1 MKNFF
6 TILGGMGTLAT
17 ESFIHVLNERTPI
30 HSDQDYLN
38 YLLVNHATV
47 PDRTDFILGKT
58 KDDPSLAIKE
68 DIQQYSHFQPDF
80 FVLTCNTAHHFF
92 DKLQE
97 ETDIPILHM
106 PRLAVEVVNQ
116 KFAKT
121 SGKTRVGL
129 LATEGTIQTKVYE
142 NELMKFDNLEV
153 ILPDATVQQEVTNL
167 IYRDVKENHFC
178 NEELFYQILQ
188 QMTEKYACDV
198 IILGCTELSLVQ
210 EFTQN
215 KKYPVVDA
223 QSELADET
231 IRRALRNREEPEK
244 KAT

>member
-1 MKNFF
+1 MPMKNFF
-6 TILGGMGTLAT
+6 TVLGGMGTLAT
-17 ESFIHVLNERTPI
+17 ESFIHILNERTPI

-47 PDRTDFILGKT
+47 PDRTDFILGKS
-58 KDDPSLAIKE
+58 KEDPSSAIKE
-68 DIQQYSHFQPDF
+68 DIQQYAALNPEF

-92 DKLQE
+92 DELQQA
-97 ETDIPILHM
+97 TDIPILHM
-106 PRLAVEVVNQ
+106 PRLAVEVANQ
-116 KFAKT
+116 KFAKK

-142 NELMKFDNLEV
+142 NELEKFDNLEV
-153 ILPDATVQQEVTNL
+153 ILPSETLQQDVTNL

-188 QMTEKYACDV
+188 QMSEEFSCDV
-198 IILGCTELSLVQ
+198 MVLGCTELSLVQ
-210 EFTQN
+210 EATQN

-223 QSELADET
+223 QSELANET
-231 IRRALRNREEPEK
+231 IRRALKNRI
-244 KAT
+244 

>member
-6 TILGGMGTLAT
+6 TVLGGMGTLAT
-17 ESFIHVLNERTPI
+17 ESFIHILNERTPI

-47 PDRTDFILGKT
+47 PDRTDFILGKS
-58 KDDPSLAIKE
+58 KEDPSSAIKE
-68 DIQQYSHFQPDF
+68 DIQQYAALNPEF

-92 DKLQE
+92 DELQQA
-97 ETDIPILHM
+97 TDIPILHM
-106 PRLAVEVVNQ
+106 PRLAVEVANQ
-116 KFAKT
+116 KFAKK

-142 NELMKFDNLEV
+142 NELEKFDNLEV
-153 ILPDATVQQEVTNL
+153 ILPSKTLQQDVTNL

-188 QMTEKYACDV
+188 QMSEEFSCDV
-198 IILGCTELSLVQ
+198 MVLGCTELSLVQ
-210 EFTQN
+210 EATQN

-223 QSELADET
+223 QSELANET
-231 IRRALRNREEPEK
+231 IRRALKNRI
-244 KAT
+244 

>member
-6 TILGGMGTLAT
+6 TVLGGMGTLAT
-17 ESFIHVLNERTPI
+17 ESFVHILNKRTPI

-47 PDRTDFILGKT
+47 PDRTDFILGKS
-58 KDDPSLAIKE
+58 KDDPSSAIKE
-68 DIQQYSHFQPDF
+68 DIKQYATLNPEF

-92 DKLQE
+92 DELQQA
-97 ETDIPILHM
+97 TDIPILHM
-106 PRLAVEVVNQ
+106 PRLAVEVTNQ
-116 KFAKT
+116 KFAKK
-121 SGKTRVGL
+121 SEKTRVGL

-142 NELMKFDNLEV
+142 NELEKFDNLEV
-153 ILPDATVQQEVTNL
+153 VLPDASVQQEVTNL

-188 QMTEKYACDV
+188 QMTDDFSCDV
-198 IILGCTELSLVQ
+198 MILGCTELSLVQ

-215 KKYPVVDA
+215 TTYPVVDA

-231 IRRALRNREEPEK
+231 IRLALQNRK
-244 KAT
+244 

>member
-1 MKNFF
+1 MTMKNFF

-30 HSDQDYLN
+30 HADQDYLN

-47 PDRTDFILGKT
+47 PDRTDFILGKSE
-58 KDDPSLAIKE
+58 DDPSLAIKE

-92 DKLQE
+92 DELQE

-106 PRLAVEVVNQ
+106 PRLAVETVNK
-116 KFAKT
+116 KFAKGT
-121 SGKTRVGL
+121 GKTRVGL

-142 NELMKFDNLEV
+142 NELTKFDNLEV
-153 ILPDATVQQEVTNL
+153 VLPDAAVQQDVTNL

-178 NEELFYQILQ
+178 NEELFYQILRK
-188 QMTEKYACDV
+188 MAEDFSCDV
-198 IILGCTELSLVQ
+198 MVLGCTELSLVQ

-215 KKYPVVDA
+215 TKYPVVDA

-231 IRRALRNREEPEK
+231 IRRALDNR
-244 KAT
+244 A

>member
-30 HSDQDYLN
+30 HADQDYLN

-47 PDRTDFILGKT
+47 PDRTDYILGKS

-68 DIQQYSHFQPDF
+68 DIQQYSRFEPDF

-92 DKLQE
+92 DELQE

-106 PRLAVEVVNQ
+106 PRLAVETVN
-116 KFAKT
+116 KTFAKST
-121 SGKTRVGL
+121 GKTRVGL

-142 NELMKFDNLEV
+142 NELTKFDNLEV
-153 ILPDATVQQEVTNL
+153 VLPDAVLQQDVTNL

-178 NEELFYQILQ
+178 NEELFYQILRK
-188 QMTEKYACDV
+188 MSEELSCDV
-198 IILGCTELSLVQ
+198 MVLGCTELSLVQ

-215 KKYPVVDA
+215 TKYPVVDA
-223 QSELADET
+223 QSELANET
-231 IRRALRNREEPEK
+231 IRRALDNRS
-244 KAT
+244 

>member
-1 MKNFF
+1 MTMKNFF

-47 PDRTDFILGKT
+47 PDRTDFILGKSN
-58 KDDPSLAIKE
+58 DDPSSVLKE
-68 DIQQYSHFQPDF
+68 DLIQYTSLQPDF

-92 DKLQE
+92 EELQE
-97 ETDIPILHM
+97 VTDIPILHM
-106 PRLAVEVVNQ
+106 PRLAVTIVNQ
-116 KFAKT
+116 KFVKKT
-121 SGKTRVGL
+121 GKTRVGL
-129 LATEGTIQTKVYE
+129 LATEGTIKTKVYE
-142 NELMKFDNLEV
+142 NELTKFDNLEV
-153 ILPDATVQQEVTNL
+153 VLPDVALQEDVTNL

-188 QMTEKYACDV
+188 QMSEKYSCDV
-198 IILGCTELSLVQ
+198 MLLGCTELSLVQ

-223 QSELADET
+223 QSELVDET
-231 IRRALRNREEPEK
+231 IRRALNNRE
-244 KAT
+244 

>member
-1 MKNFF
+1 MPMKNFF
-6 TILGGMGTLAT
+6 TVLGGMGTLAT
-17 ESFIHVLNERTPI
+17 ESFIHILNERTPI

-47 PDRTDFILGKT
+47 PDRTDFILGKS
-58 KDDPSLAIKE
+58 KEDPSSAIKE
-68 DIQQYSHFQPDF
+68 DIQQYAALNPEF

-92 DKLQE
+92 DELQQA
-97 ETDIPILHM
+97 TDIPILHM
-106 PRLAVEVVNQ
+106 PRLAVEVANQ
-116 KFAKT
+116 KFAKK

-142 NELMKFDNLEV
+142 NELEKFDNLEV
-153 ILPDATVQQEVTNL
+153 ILPSKTLQQDVTNL

-188 QMTEKYACDV
+188 QMSEEFSCDV
-198 IILGCTELSLVQ
+198 MVLGCTELSLVQ
-210 EFTQN
+210 EATQN

-223 QSELADET
+223 QSELANET
-231 IRRALRNREEPEK
+231 IRRALKNRI
-244 KAT
+244 

>member
-1 MKNFF
+1 
-6 TILGGMGTLAT
+6 MGTLAT
-17 ESFIHVLNERTPI
+17 ESFVHILNKRTPI

-47 PDRTDFILGKT
+47 PDRTDFILGKS
-58 KDDPSLAIKE
+58 KDDPSSAIKE
-68 DIQQYSHFQPDF
+68 DIKQYATLNPEF

-92 DKLQE
+92 DELQQA
-97 ETDIPILHM
+97 TDIPILHM
-106 PRLAVEVVNQ
+106 PRLAVEVTNQ
-116 KFAKT
+116 KFAKK
-121 SGKTRVGL
+121 SEKTRVGL

-142 NELMKFDNLEV
+142 NELEKFDNLEV
-153 ILPDATVQQEVTNL
+153 VLPDASVQQEVTNL

-188 QMTEKYACDV
+188 QMTDDFSCDV
-198 IILGCTELSLVQ
+198 MILGCTELSLVQ

-215 KKYPVVDA
+215 TTYPVVDA

-231 IRRALRNREEPEK
+231 IRLALQNRK
-244 KAT
+244 